1 MTKKIPVI
9 KDTDVVVVG
18 GGIAGISAALA
29 AARLG
34 ANTILVEKE
43 TAPGGLATLGNII
56 VYLPICDGMGNQV
69 IGGIGEELL
78 HLSVSDGFNKIPSCW
93 EKGGDVNQRKQ
104 TRFRVDFNPA
114 SFMLSM
120 EELILK
126 SGVDIWYDSRFCDVK
141 SKNGMIKTIF
151 IENKSGRVAINC
163 KTVIDASGDADVCAR
178 SGESVESV
186 KTNVESAWC
195 FYFKDNQKTEPIK
208 KTEEKD
214 SENEERPRSSKERQI
229 LLTVAPL
236 SKPVQADPRKPP
248 IGSRGFAGDDGRDVS
263 DLVIATHNMI
273 REKIKDLQK
282 KEKANL
288 RIYPGI
294 LPLVPSLRMTRR
306 LIGELEINED
316 DDGEYFE
323 DCIGMTGSWK
333 KRGPVYYIPYRS
345 LVGVK
350 NSNLISAGR
359 CISSSG
365 PAWDITRVIPV
376 CAVTGEAAGTAAAIA
391 SKENEGNLK
400 TIEIKFL
407 QKQLLKQGVIINKR
421 SK

>member
-1 MTKKIPVI
+1 
-9 KDTDVVVVG
+9 
-18 GGIAGISAALA
+18 
-29 AARLG
+29 
-34 ANTILVEKE
+34 
-43 TAPGGLATLGNII
+43 
-56 VYLPICDGMGNQV
+56 
-69 IGGIGEELL
+69 
-78 HLSVSDGFNKIPSCW
+78 
-93 EKGGDVNQRKQ
+93 
-104 TRFRVDFNPA
+104 
-114 SFMLSM
+114 
-120 EELILK
+120 
-126 SGVDIWYDSRFCDVK
+126 
-141 SKNGMIKTIF
+141 
-151 IENKSGRVAINC
+151 
-163 KTVIDASGDADVCAR
+163 
-178 SGESVESV
+178 
-186 KTNVESAWC
+186 
-195 FYFKDNQKTEPIK
+195 
-208 KTEEKD
+208 
-214 SENEERPRSSKERQI
+214 
-229 LLTVAPL
+229 
-236 SKPVQADPRKPP
+236 
-248 IGSRGFAGDDGRDVS
+248 
-263 DLVIATHNMI
+263 
-273 REKIKDLQK
+273 
-282 KEKANL
+282 
-288 RIYPGI
+288 
-294 LPLVPSLRMTRR
+294 MTRR